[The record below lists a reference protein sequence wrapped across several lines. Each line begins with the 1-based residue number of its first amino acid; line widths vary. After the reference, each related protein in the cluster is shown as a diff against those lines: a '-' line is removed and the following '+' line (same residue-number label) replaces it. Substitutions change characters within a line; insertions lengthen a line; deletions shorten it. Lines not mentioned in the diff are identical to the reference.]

1 MSRKTK
7 YLKFGARADLNLAD
21 LDNKTAALDN
31 ILNNLSTQLD
41 ADGNNLQFT
50 SADLLPLVGI
60 SQTGLT
66 QYLTETGQSSTLV
79 QLAGNTVQTTTEES
93 TLVDVEPRITIQDYI
108 DNYKAVLGNPPWID
122 GGTGPNATFIPSD
135 RLNSNT
141 TDTLD
146 SEIVGTAIT
155 AGNRYKIE
163 VTGGITEAEM
173 NAISVTNK
181 GSAPAVGDIFVA
193 SASSPSGGN
202 YGLMTVRN
210 ITIPRGDSGTSNANA
225 LRANQLFTTK
235 VDSSLESTIG
245 PVDFWTDGKFVLSG
259 KLHPDFKD
267 TFGGIQWE
275 GYLTNRFDP
284 QFFTDGYFIIEEDLN
299 DDNNWTFI
307 KGVTSSEVK
316 TFGTVT
322 YLTNDAG
329 VTQIEFSD
337 QDDYKRV
344 CIGMTISLNNTV
356 GTVEDVKKAY
366 DSSANVDRY
375 YAFLDVDVGNADS
388 SGAIRTFEYD
398 NTAGQ
403 IRTEILSITRTPL
416 GLRRKIRFSAY
427 WPALSGG
434 QQYPQK
440 TFEEDHD
447 GSRRM
452 SFELF
457 YKGDGVSDSFGKYSF
472 PYFNANRAHVL
483 KQDSTAKLTV
493 ADLVSLE
500 YKPEQRT
507 YNLYSYYNEGTNAVT
522 HKSVKLTDIAGTL
535 ESENIGVFAFS
546 KVDKGDWIIVV
557 PSFTTNWANAGSK
570 AYAFQI
576 LEKVDNNKV
585 YVSNDYATATG
596 FTALQN
602 HNIITVKNNGI
613 VGIYKFTH
621 TSFGEQV
628 SLEKLDTVSGS
639 MNRDVSLVAR
649 DDLVTGVGFNGTGTT
664 SNAQGDNT
672 ARAMKTT
679 VNGSAI
685 TLDIAAHPKTDNA
698 NGLFPGTAPGISV
711 IYSSKGLNDLSAAAE
726 CEGVYG
732 LEVSTNTGVS
742 ATRIYVTDTSRGS
755 EMENDIVYFVGSD
768 PSNPV
773 IDQSSNGTVTGS
785 THIDAVNQ
793 AGGYIDISTSTNG
806 PIPAGTT
813 LVVVPDGYTL
823 GKYLNREYCV
833 VPLNTAPPFGS
844 TNTGLETPA
853 GYPNLMVKELVFGEI
868 AISPPTANVVSLEGK
883 TFADT
888 TPDKVVSIDSPTAT
902 YKMLINDST
911 LS

>member
-146 SEIVGTAIT
+146 SEILGSAIH

-193 SASSPSGGN
+193 SASNPSGGG

-210 ITIPRGDSGTSNANA
+210 ITIPRGDSGTSIAND
-225 LRANQLFTTK
+225 LKANQLFTTK
-235 VDSSLESTIG
+235 VDSSLESNIG

-259 KLHPDFKD
+259 KLHPEFKD

-299 DDNNWTFI
+299 DDGNWTFI
-307 KGVTSSEVK
+307 KGVTTSQVK

-322 YLTNDAG
+322 YLTNDSD

-337 QDDYKRV
+337 QDDFKRV
-344 CIGMTISLNNTV
+344 CIEMTISLNNTV
-356 GTVEDVKKAY
+356 GTVQEVKREY
-366 DSSANVDRY
+366 DSGTSSYRY
-375 YAFLDVDVGNADS
+375 YAILDVDVGNADS
-388 SGAIRTFEYD
+388 TGAIRTFEYD
-398 NTAGQ
+398 ITAGQ
-403 IRTEILSITRTPL
+403 IRTEILSLTRTPV

-427 WPALSGG
+427 WPALPSG
-434 QQYPQK
+434 QQYTSK
-440 TFEEDHD
+440 TFEEDKEAT
-447 GSRRM
+447 RRM

-457 YKGDGVSDSFGKYSF
+457 YKNDGVTDTFGRYTF
-472 PYFNANRAHVL
+472 PFFNSNRAHVL

-507 YNLYSYYNEGTNAVT
+507 YNLYSHYNEGTNAVT
-522 HKSVKLTDIAGTL
+522 HKTVKLTDIAGTL
-535 ESENIGVFAFS
+535 ESDDIFS
-546 KVDKGDWIIVV
+546 FPFSEVSKGDWIIVV

-585 YVSNDYATATG
+585 YVSNNYATATG
-596 FTALQN
+596 FTAQQN
-602 HNIITVKNNGI
+602 HSIITVKNNGL
-613 VGIYKFTH
+613 VGIYKWTN
-621 TSFGEQV
+621 TAFGDV
-628 SLEKLDTVSGS
+628 GNVDKLDTVSGS
-639 MNRDVSLVAR
+639 MDRDVSLIAR
-649 DDLVTGVGFNGTGTT
+649 DDLVTAVAFNGTGTT
-664 SNAQGDNT
+664 SLAQGDSVC
-672 ARAMKTT
+672 RAMKTT
-679 VNGSAI
+679 VNGSSISLEI
-685 TLDIAAHPKTDNA
+685 TNHPKPDNTIY
-698 NGLFPGTAPGISV
+698 NGYPAFIGIMA
-711 IYSSKGLNDLSAAAE
+711 IYSSKGLNDLSGAAE

-732 LEVSTNTGVS
+732 LEVSTQAGSGAN
-742 ATRIYVTDTSRGS
+742 RIYVTDTTRGQD
-755 EMENDIVYFVGSD
+755 MIDDIVYFVGPD

-773 IDQSSNGTVTGS
+773 IDQSSNGTSLGS
-785 THIDAVNQ
+785 THIDVVNESS
-793 AGGYIDISTSTNG
+793 GYIDISTNTNAV
-806 PIPAGTT
+806 IPAGTT

-844 TNTGLETPA
+844 TNTGLETPG

-868 AISPPTANVVSLEGK
+868 AINPPTANVVSLEGK